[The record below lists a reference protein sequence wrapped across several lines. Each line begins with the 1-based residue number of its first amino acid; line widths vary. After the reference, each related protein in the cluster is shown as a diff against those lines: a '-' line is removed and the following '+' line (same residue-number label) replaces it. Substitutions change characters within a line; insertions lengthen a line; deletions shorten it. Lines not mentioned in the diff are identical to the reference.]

1 MFHVK
6 QHTNISEVLIMTKK
20 IFSKQLAYE
29 LRLRGFK
36 ILGIEPNR
44 KKPQLDVYIFQ
55 ESKELETAMG
65 EILANRA

>member
-1 MFHVK
+1 
-6 QHTNISEVLIMTKK
+6 MTKK

-29 LRLRGFK
+29 LRLKGFK